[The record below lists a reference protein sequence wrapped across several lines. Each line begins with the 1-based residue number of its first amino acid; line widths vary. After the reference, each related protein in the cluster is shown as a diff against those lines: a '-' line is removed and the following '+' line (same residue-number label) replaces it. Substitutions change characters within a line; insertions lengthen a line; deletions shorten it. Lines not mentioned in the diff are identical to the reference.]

1 MPQTTTSRPREA
13 LPSGMVV
20 KILLS
25 AAFWNGSEN
34 FAVCAVGVCKVR
46 CPLRILFGA
55 IETNSGCRKK
65 PRPILLCLPLV
76 SQTIPLLHFCAA
88 EKKKPFPRR
97 HATTE
102 MRTRIKITMI
112 VRARGRANVSVYL
125 TEIPLAQ
132 HELGRET
139 TDRNK
144 RFCDRIFRKMNTV
157 AKPRT
162 TVQML
167 STAVRVFSE
176 NEYGREAADHSA
188 DVING
193 TKNIRHY
200 TVTPHHSRH
209 PSHLTTS
216 NITTHSHLTISHITR
231 RNKENTKKK
240 FVSRVLGP
248 DGILATSHINTSH
261 HITTHDRISPDMRYH
276 ISPHHTLQAE
286 RREHKEEALASHIT
300 SPKKGTQRRSS
311 WAEFLGRMAYHTTSH
326 TSHLTTSHI
335 TSRKERTH
343 RRSSWAEFLGRMAHH
358 TTHITDITSHH
369 ITHHKSQAERREH
382 REEVVGPSPWAR
394 WLITPHHRHHISPHH
409 TLQAER
415 REHTEEVL
423 GRSSSAGWLTT
434 PHHRHHI
441 SPHHTSQAERREH
454 REEVVGPSSWAGEA
468 KSHHITHHT

>member
-1 MPQTTTSRPREA
+1 MPRRTTSRPREV

-216 NITTHSHLTISHITR
+216 NITHSHLTISHITR
-231 RNKENTKKK
+231 RNKENTKEK

-261 HITTHDRISPDMRYH
+261 HIT
-276 ISPHHTLQAE
+276 HHT
-286 RREHKEEALASHIT
+286 
-300 SPKKGTQRRSS
+300 
-311 WAEFLGRMAYHTTSH
+311 
-326 TSHLTTSHI
+326 
-335 TSRKERTH
+335 
-343 RRSSWAEFLGRMAHH
+343 
-358 TTHITDITSHH
+358 
-369 ITHHKSQAERREH
+369 
-382 REEVVGPSPWAR
+382 
-394 WLITPHHRHHISPHH
+394 
-409 TLQAER
+409 
-415 REHTEEVL
+415 
-423 GRSSSAGWLTT
+423 
-434 PHHRHHI
+434 
-441 SPHHTSQAERREH
+441 
-454 REEVVGPSSWAGEA
+454 
-468 KSHHITHHT
+468 